1 MALYVLKTE
10 AGMQRNKPEWYNKKW
25 IGNLITV
32 AFGVTLFVLLEH
44 IGDIWHGIGSF
55 FHFLTPVIIG
65 LCIAYVLDP
74 LAKVFENRI
83 FDGVKK
89 EGARR
94 ILSVTFSLILLLLIL
109 VVLMVSLIPQLAD
122 SISMFVNNLD
132 SYSKSFTS
140 LIDKVQNMKFMKGVN
155 LTNVT
160 NSMEGMVNGVIKS
173 ITENKAKILEAS
185 YGVGSS
191 VANGALGFILAVYFL
206 YGKRFVVEGVKRFL
220 RVVLTT
226 NQYSSLRKIF
236 IRSNKIMVRYISYD
250 LIDGV
255 IVGVV
260 NWIFMLI
267 TNMQYSVLISVV
279 VGVTNLAPTFG
290 PMVGAAIGGFI
301 LLLANPIDALIFL
314 IFTAVLQTVDGYI
327 LKPKLFGDSL
337 GVSAVLIII
346 FIIVGGKMFGV
357 MGVLLSIPCAGILD
371 FLYKDYVIERLE
383 ARKNKREAAE
393 KEILAA
399 EEKLQSRRRE
409 KPAGNQE

>member
-1 MALYVLKTE
+1 
-10 AGMQRNKPEWYNKKW
+10 MQHNKPEWYNKKW
-25 IGNLITV
+25 IGNLLTV

-65 LCIAYVLDP
+65 FGIAYVLDP

-89 EGARR
+89 DGARR
-94 ILSVTFSLILLLLIL
+94 ILSVTFSLILLLLVI
-109 VVLMVSLIPQLAD
+109 VVLMVSLIPQIAE
-122 SISMFVNNLD
+122 SVTMFINNLD
-132 SYSKSFTS
+132 GYSKSFTS
-140 LIDKVQNMKFMKGVN
+140 FIDKVQNMKFMKGVN

-160 NSMEGMVNGVIKS
+160 NSMEGLVNSVIKS
-173 ITENKAKILEAS
+173 ITENKSRILEAS

-206 YGKRFVVEGVKRFL
+206 YGKRFVVDGVKRFL
-220 RVVLTT
+220 KVVLTT
-226 NQYSSLRKIF
+226 DQYASLRKIF
-236 IRSNKIMVRYISYD
+236 VRSNKIMVRYISYD

-255 IVGVV
+255 IVGIV
-260 NWIFMLI
+260 NWVFMLI

-337 GVSAVLIII
+337 GVSSVLIII

-371 FLYKDYVIERLE
+371 FLYKDYVIDRLE
-383 ARKNKREAAE
+383 ARKNRREAAQKAQLEAE
-393 KEILAA
+393 K
-399 EEKLQSRRRE
+399 KLQLEAEKRQQGRRRE
-409 KPAGNQE
+409 KPAENQE